1 MTRSAEAGK
10 PGRFIGAGIPMK
22 TNRILVAG
30 KGTYIAD
37 IDIPGTLHM
46 AVVRSPY
53 AHARIRRVDTRV
65 ADALPGV
72 VTTVVGEE
80 IRASTR
86 PMPTHSPALGEK
98 PCPLYALAV
107 DKVRYVGEPVAAVV
121 ATDRWTANEAAR
133 FVEVEYEELQPVV
146 DPVKA
151 LEAGSQLVV
160 EEWGDNILSSR
171 VQTNGDPDAR
181 LKTAKGIVRGTTR
194 MQRYTGASIEP
205 RGYLALY
212 ERYRDK
218 LTFWGSIQS
227 PHSLRLFLAETLGL
241 RENQIQVIEPAVGG
255 AFGLK
260 LPTFPE
266 EPLIAYLAK
275 KLERPVRW
283 IEERTE
289 NLMAGGHAR
298 EMQLD
303 FEAGYEDDGRVT
315 ALKVRLI
322 ADLGGPSALC
332 GWGMAHVAAFL
343 IPGMYKINDVS
354 VERLS
359 VVTNKCPWN
368 AYRAYGKEAAC
379 FMLERVMDLVAE
391 RTGLGRAEVRFRNFI
406 QPHEFPYKQVSG
418 ASLDSGNYQRVLK
431 HALEMAKWEDF
442 PREQAEALKRGE
454 VIGIGVS
461 YELTPE
467 GGCIPQSSLLSAYD
481 GTRVQ
486 IRPKGEIV
494 LMTGVTSPGCG
505 NETGIAQIVAD
516 ELGVSPDDIEVVQG
530 DTDVCPFGLGNSSS
544 RSVIFGGNAA
554 KLAASDL
561 RQKMTRVAARML
573 EVGPE
578 DIEVGSSRFA
588 VRGAPTR
595 FVAFA
600 DVAGKIYRDA
610 FSLPVCDEEPG
621 LDVTRYFRH
630 GNFGAMNKEPDPEG
644 RLNFYS
650 TWPNGATIAVVRV
663 DPDTGVVTVLRLMS
677 VHDAGVLVNPM
688 LVDANLH
695 GSFAQALGGALYEH
709 LVYDE
714 SGQLQTATFM
724 DYTLPTAVDV
734 PSFQIEHECTPAPFN
749 PIGAKGAG
757 ESGISG
763 PIAAVASAIDDALRQ
778 VGLETHVMEMPFTPA
793 RIWRYIQEA
802 RGAAG
807 KAAR

>member
-1 MTRSAEAGK
+1 MTRSAEGV
-10 PGRFIGAGIPMK
+10 PGRFIGAGIPGK
-22 TNRILVAG
+22 TNRLLVAG
-30 KGTYIAD
+30 KGTYVAD
-37 IDIPGTLHM
+37 IDLPGTLHM

-53 AHARIRRVDTRV
+53 AHARVRAIDTRA
-65 ADALPGV
+65 ADAHPGV
-72 VTTVVGEE
+72 AATIVGEE
-80 IRASTR
+80 IRQHTR
-86 PMPTHSPALGEK
+86 PIPTHSPALGEK
-98 PCPLYALAV
+98 PCPIYALAI
-107 DKVRYVGEPVAAVV
+107 DTVRYAGEPVAAVV
-121 ATDRWTANEAAR
+121 ATDRYTAIQAAQL
-133 FVEVEYEELQPVV
+133 VEVDYEELPPVV
-146 DPVKA
+146 DPQAA
-151 LEAGSQLVV
+151 LEPGSPLVV
-160 EEWGDNILSSR
+160 EDWGDNVLSSR
-171 VQTNGDPDAR
+171 TQIHGDPDAR
-181 LKTAKGIVRGTTR
+181 LRAAAGTVRGTVRT
-194 MQRYTGASIEP
+194 QRYTGASIEP
-205 RGYLALY
+205 RGYLARY
-212 ERYRDK
+212 EKFRDK
-218 LTFWGSIQS
+218 LTLWASTQS
-227 PHSLRLFLAETLGL
+227 PHSLRLFLAETLGM
-241 RENQIQVIEPAVGG
+241 RENQIQVIEPHVGG

-260 LPTFPE
+260 LPTYPE
-266 EPLIAYLAK
+266 EPLICYLAI

-289 NLMAGGHAR
+289 NLLAGGHAR

-303 FEAGYEDDGRVT
+303 FEAGYEADGRVT
-315 ALKVRLI
+315 ALKVRLV
-322 ADLGGPSALC
+322 ADLGAPSALC

-391 RTGLGRAEVRFRNFI
+391 RTGLDRADVRFRNFI
-406 QPHEFPYKQVSG
+406 GPDEFPYTQVSG
-418 ASLDSGNYQRVLK
+418 ASLDSGNYERVLA
-431 HALEMAKWEDF
+431 HALEMGRWKEF
-442 PREQAEALKRGE
+442 PREQAEARARGE
-454 VIGIGVS
+454 LIGIGVS
-461 YELTPE
+461 FELTPE

-481 GTRVQ
+481 GTRIQ

-516 ELGVSPDDIEVVQG
+516 ELGVSPDQIEVIQG

-573 EVGPE
+573 EVTPADLELG
-578 DIEVGSSRFA
+578 DGRFT

-595 FVAFA
+595 FLPF
-600 DVAGKIYRDA
+600 DEVAGKIYRDA
-610 FSLPVCDEEPG
+610 FSLPVYEEEPG

-630 GNFGAMNKEPDPEG
+630 GNFDAMNKSPDPEG

-663 DPDTGVVTVLRLMS
+663 DPDTGVVKVLRLMS

-688 LVDANLH
+688 LVNANLH
-695 GSFAQALGGALYEH
+695 GSFAQAMGGALFEH
-709 LVYDE
+709 LVYDD
-714 SGQLQTATFM
+714 SGQLLTASFM

-734 PSFQIEHECTPAPFN
+734 PSFRIEHECTPAPFN
-749 PIGAKGAG
+749 PLGAKGAG

-763 PIAAVASAIDDALRQ
+763 PMAAIASAIDDALRQ
-778 VGLETHVMEMPFTPA
+778 AGLTTHVMEMPFTPA
-793 RIWRYIQEA
+793 RVWRYVQDA
-802 RGAAG
+802 RAAAAG
-807 KAAR
+807 AGR